1 MSIISTFWDTD
12 TLHGLLKSKCLLSLD
27 YFSRLGKYLL
37 DLTYFGVL
45 WDRDGLDTVQGGLD
59 YFSPL
64 GNYLLDLTLFWGPMR
79 HGWIGYCT
87 GWLATSWLSCAVHL
101 PHSCK
106 HPSNAKIFLQR
117 YVYKDMYHCVPL
129 AAFLQ
134 SANQCKNICTKIF
147 LQRYSYEDMY
157 YCVPLAT
164 FL

>member
-1 MSIISTFWDTD
+1 MSNCSFWVIETQYSSAIIVSIISTFWDTD

-27 YFSRLGKYLL
+27 YFSRLG
-37 DLTYFGVL
+37 
-45 WDRDGLDTVQGGLD
+45 
-59 YFSPL
+59 
-64 GNYLLDLTLFWGPMR
+64 NYLLDLTIFLGPMR

-164 FL
+164 FLIHPMQKISWHQ